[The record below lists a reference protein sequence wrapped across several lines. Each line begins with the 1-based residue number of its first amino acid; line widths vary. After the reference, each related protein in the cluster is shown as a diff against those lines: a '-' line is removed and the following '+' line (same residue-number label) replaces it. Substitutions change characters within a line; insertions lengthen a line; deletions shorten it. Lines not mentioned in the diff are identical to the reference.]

1 MKKYLIRGQNSTYD
15 INRALHEVA
24 EDVTASL
31 GEVSWDDVQNKP
43 AAFPPSSHTHPI
55 AQVNG
60 LQDALDSKLEE
71 VSWDDVQDKPA
82 NFPPSSHTH
91 LIAQVDGL
99 QNALD
104 SKLGEVTQ
112 ADIAPLVAG
121 VSPIANPA
129 EATVED
135 VANAFNALLAA
146 LGGGS

>member
-1 MKKYLIRGQNSTYD
+1 MKRYLIRGQNSTYD

-31 GEVSWDDVQNKP
+31 GEVSWDDVQ
-43 AAFPPSSHTHPI
+43 
-55 AQVNG
+55 G
-60 LQDALDSKLEE
+60 
-71 VSWDDVQDKPA
+71 KPA

-91 LIAQVDGL
+91 SIAQVDGL

-135 VANAFNALLAA
+135 VANAFNALLTA